1 MRGRLRIG
9 ISDRDGGRRRRDGDR
24 RGRIIVQVGEIDR
37 RRDLRVRVGIGL
49 REMLGAV
56 REGDVRAGMPVEIA
70 QGGLRVAGRV
80 AMLGTGR
87 LGM

>member
-49 REMLGAV
+49 RIKVG
-56 REGDVRAGMPVEIA
+56 I
-70 QGGLRVAGRV
+70 GLRVAGRV
-80 AMLGTGR
+80 VAMLGGTGR